1 MSFLSIRSWVAA
13 LTAALLV
20 SSAQADDWSVHL
32 SADLERGKSP
42 DRLGIQ
48 GARAKV
54 GVGALVPQISV
65 RNDFWGSFNIGY
77 GYGIEPDWEAE
88 LGPVVARGD
97 LTSEVFKLKYQ
108 RKFTLSD
115 RFDVALF
122 AEHRDYELEGTPE
135 GTFNST
141 KREIDVD
148 SKVKLDELGL
158 KLFWHQSEVLSLF
171 IGASYLEWSVDS
183 TAYLESSDGRIS
195 ASIELRGGNETPQAH
210 LGAAFD
216 VYDVPVTVELRYA
229 ELKEEKSTFIPEL
242 RISADLYKF

>member
-1 MSFLSIRSWVAA
+1 MFLRIRAA
-13 LTAALLV
+13 VLTAALFV

-77 GYGIEPDWEAE
+77 GYGIEPDWAAE
-88 LGPVVARGD
+88 LGPVKARGD
-97 LTSEVFKLKYQ
+97 LNSEVFKVKYQ
-108 RKFTLSD
+108 RNFSLSD
-115 RFDVALF
+115 KFDLAAF
-122 AEHRDYELEGTPE
+122 AEHRDYELEGTPK
-135 GTFNST
+135 GTFNSVE
-141 KREIDVD
+141 REIEVD

-158 KLFWHQSEVLSLF
+158 KLIWHYSDAVSFLF
-171 IGASYLEWSVDS
+171 GVSYLEWSVDS
-183 TAYLESSDGRIS
+183 SAYLESSDGRIS
-195 ASIELRGGNETPQAH
+195 ASIELQGENDTPQAH
-210 LGAAFD
+210 LGAAFEI
-216 VYDVPVTVELRYA
+216 YERPVTIELRYA
-229 ELKEEKSTFIPEL
+229 ELKEEKSTYIPEL